1 MDSIADPELVPDI
14 VYALA
19 GTTFVQTVTASAL
32 SLTVPLLKRGFN
44 DPKTAIKRKCAVI
57 TENMGTFPKMQTVES
72 WLLCSCVL
80 SLQLFLF
87 VCSELCCL

>member
-57 TENMGTFPKMQTVES
+57 TENMGTFQKQ
-72 WLLCSCVL
+72 CK
-80 SLQLFLF
+80 QLK
-87 VCSELCCL
+87 V